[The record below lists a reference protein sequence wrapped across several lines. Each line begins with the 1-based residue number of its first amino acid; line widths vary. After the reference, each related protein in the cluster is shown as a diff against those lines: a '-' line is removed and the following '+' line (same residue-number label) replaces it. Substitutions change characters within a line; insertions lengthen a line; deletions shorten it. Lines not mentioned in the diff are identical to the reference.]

1 MKLLLQLMLM
11 ITTSLSR
18 YGLVRAFSSLPA
30 STTLLSLRQQQ
41 GNNNNNVHNNN
52 VLRLYMSTAAD
63 TSKDTNFVPMTLLSG
78 FLGSG
83 KTTTL
88 KHLLEN
94 NEGLKVGVIVN
105 DVASVNIDAKLVAN
119 SNSSSVD
126 TMIELD
132 NGCAC
137 CSLAD
142 ELLTTVE
149 TLLTRKNNKND
160 KFDALVVE
168 LSGVADPVAIKSNWQ
183 MATQQGHAVTKL
195 TQVDR
200 VVTLV
205 DACTFGSDWMT
216 SDLAENRIKW
226 TEEEDRCAGQRKVTE
241 LLAEQ
246 VEAADVI
253 VLNKIDMATKDEL
266 SIASTVASGLNEKA
280 YVQSV
285 EFGKITS
292 NLILGPLPKKE
303 KKKSCCEAAAKAET
317 ECKETSCTDTKKEE
331 ETSSSC
337 CDDPVCPDSSTASDI
352 PAAAAAVVDAA
363 AAPVGINTDQLGITN
378 FVYKRTRPF
387 HTQRLLGLLNLWP
400 IPIKENLDI
409 KEFSNQD
416 KFKEEDGSVSPFVG
430 VLRSKGF
437 VWMAPNKWYGA
448 NEDSYRHDTAM
459 YWSHAG
465 KHLGITSAGK
475 WWGTIE
481 KDEMKLYFQD
491 NEREYERILSDDF
504 VTEEWSDRRQE
515 LVFIGTSISQER
527 IESELDKCLL
537 TDTELDYY
545 RQDALRNYQLTLAA
559 ENAE

>member
-1 MKLLLQLMLM
+1 
-11 ITTSLSR
+11 
-18 YGLVRAFSSLPA
+18 
-30 STTLLSLRQQQ
+30 
-41 GNNNNNVHNNN
+41 
-52 VLRLYMSTAAD
+52 
-63 TSKDTNFVPMTLLSG
+63 MTLLSG

-149 TLLTRKNNKND
+149 TLLTRKNNKNDKFDALVVELSGVADDNGYYSNEDDDLTNKDSSITYSDDGLKISVD

-317 ECKETSCTDTKKEE
+317 ECK
-331 ETSSSC
+331 
-337 CDDPVCPDSSTASDI
+337 DSTTGAS
-352 PAAAAAVVDAA
+352 
-363 AAPVGINTDQLGITN
+363 
-378 FVYKRTRPF
+378 
-387 HTQRLLGLLNLWP
+387 
-400 IPIKENLDI
+400 
-409 KEFSNQD
+409 
-416 KFKEEDGSVSPFVG
+416 
-430 VLRSKGF
+430 
-437 VWMAPNKWYGA
+437 
-448 NEDSYRHDTAM
+448 
-459 YWSHAG
+459 
-465 KHLGITSAGK
+465 
-475 WWGTIE
+475 
-481 KDEMKLYFQD
+481 
-491 NEREYERILSDDF
+491 
-504 VTEEWSDRRQE
+504 
-515 LVFIGTSISQER
+515 
-527 IESELDKCLL
+527 
-537 TDTELDYY
+537 
-545 RQDALRNYQLTLAA
+545 
-559 ENAE
+559 